1 MIIATIQSIDSKNSE
16 QIVAVDGKIIKND
29 KEKSS
34 YLNQLF
40 DTICDIDIPDNDE
53 KMLALKNG
61 QYFCYIY
68 HPKNDDIGRR
78 RRALILFDK
87 ETNLEIQKQT
97 IEVLGLSWDKFY
109 KLQQESKRV
118 KLNFMVI
125 LAFVA
130 AAAMIFVLLKG
141 IK

>member
-53 KMLALKNG
+53 QMLALKNG
-61 QYFCYIY
+61 Q
-68 HPKNDDIGRR
+68 
-78 RRALILFDK
+78 
-87 ETNLEIQKQT
+87 
-97 IEVLGLSWDKFY
+97 
-109 KLQQESKRV
+109 
-118 KLNFMVI
+118 
-125 LAFVA
+125 
-130 AAAMIFVLLKG
+130 
-141 IK
+141 

>member
-1 MIIATIQSIDSKNSE
+1 MIK
-16 QIVAVDGKIIKND
+16 K
-29 KEKSS
+29 KSS

-53 KMLALKNG
+53 KMLALKNE

-78 RRALILFDK
+78 RRALMLFDK

-118 KLNFMVI
+118 KLNFIVI